1 MENISSEE
9 ELKALLEEGKIS
21 QEEYEQLLEAMR
33 KKPHPPVQQINSA
46 PTKSKA
52 KHGLGIIA
60 FFLMLAGII
69 ATVLGFL
76 LILIGIVPKMGML
89 LVFLV
94 FAVEVLALILGVF
107 AFSSGWGKA
116 AAICAPCYSFLVLPV
131 VILVVIYFATQSQ
144 LTEIQEEPLPAA
156 MVSHKYWPL
165 DSLEGL
171 LTRSNVKLDS
181 NVSADGNGSLK
192 IQSQESGTIRLFET
206 GPMSIQ
212 NRLIFYSAKL
222 RSEAL
227 EGKAFLEMWCNI
239 PGRGEFFSRGLDQPI
254 SGTTEWTSVQT
265 PFRLEAGQI
274 PGNVKLNIVI
284 EGSGTVWIDDI
295 QLLSSP
301 LN

>member
-1 MENISSEE
+1 MENISSEQ
-9 ELKALLEEGKIS
+9 ELKELFEEGKIS

-33 KKPHPPVQQINSA
+33 KKPKPPTQPINSA

-69 ATVLGFL
+69 ATVLGFV
-76 LILIGIVPKMGML
+76 LILIGMVPRMGML
-89 LVFLV
+89 LVLLV
-94 FAVEVLALILGVF
+94 FAAEVLALILGIF

-116 AAICAPCYSFLVLPV
+116 ATICAPCYSFLVLPV
-131 VILVVIYFATQSQ
+131 VILVVIFVAAQPRVI
-144 LTEIQEEPLPAA
+144 EVVEEPQAI
-156 MVSHKYWPL
+156 VCHKAWPL

-192 IQSQESGTIRLFET
+192 IQSQEAGTIRLFET
-206 GPMSIQ
+206 GPMGIE
-212 NRLIFYSAKL
+212 NRMLIYSAKL
-222 RSEAL
+222 RSDTL
-227 EGKAFLEMWCNI
+227 SGKTYLEMWCNI
-239 PGRGEFFSRGLDQPI
+239 PSRGEFFSRGLDQPI
-254 SGTTEWTSVQT
+254 SGTTEWTTVQT
-265 PFRLEAGQI
+265 SFRLEAGQM
-274 PGNVKLNIVI
+274 PGNLKLNVVV

-295 QLLSSP
+295 RLLSSP